1 MDLYEWM
8 AIDDLMAWLPAL
20 DHLQAIDRTQQIT
33 HNAIS
38 AGNTSEEVTRASL
51 EYLQSLVIQGK
62 PIRKKRAVGQSPF

>member
-20 DHLQAIDRTQQIT
+20 DHLQAIDRTQQIS

-38 AGNTSEEVTRASL
+38 AGNTSEEVTRANL
-51 EYLQSLVIQGK
+51 EYLQSLIIQGR
-62 PIRKKRAVGQSPF
+62 PVRKKRTIGQSPF

>member
-51 EYLQSLVIQGK
+51 EYLQSLIIQGK
-62 PIRKKRAVGQSPF
+62 LIRKKRTIDQSPF

>member
-20 DHLQAIDRTQQIT
+20 DHLQSVDRTQQIT

-38 AGNTSEEVTRASL
+38 AGNTSEEVTRANL
-51 EYLQSLVIQGK
+51 DYLQSLVIQGK
-62 PIRKKRAVGQSPF
+62 PIRKKRAIGQSPF

>member
-20 DHLQAIDRTQQIT
+20 DHLQAIDQTQQIN

-38 AGNTSEEVTRASL
+38 AGNTSEEVTRASF
-51 EYLQSLVIQGK
+51 EYLQSLIVQGK
-62 PIRKKRAVGQSPF
+62 PIRKKRAIGQSPF